1 MSGDPRDDRAKLD
14 ALDAFVMDQIIN
26 SPPDDGRANAGS
38 DASRVVRGAVANAK
52 MIIGKRRMAAA
63 KAELAAATAAPAT
76 VVPIDIARTRRR
88 LEAFV
93 QGGGVH
99 GQRLTLAAR
108 GAKGGIDADE
118 EGILEDLHELLDAD
132 PEEAP

>member
-1 MSGDPRDDRAKLD
+1 MRGDPKDNAAKLD
-14 ALDAFVMDQIIN
+14 ALDAFVMNQIIN
-26 SPPDDGRANAGS
+26 SPPDDARANAGL
-38 DASRVVRGAVANAK
+38 DASRIVRSAVANAK
-52 MIIGKRRMAAA
+52 TIIGKRRMAAA
-63 KAELAAATAAPAT
+63 KAELAGATAPAP
-76 VVPIDIARTRRR
+76 VVPIDIAKTRRR

-108 GAKGGIDADE
+108 SAKGGIDADE
-118 EGILEDLHELLDAD
+118 EGILEDLHELLDDD